1 MKPEVTRPAWL
12 YGLLFVPVSSAV
24 MALVYHDFVFK
35 AGVAAG
41 GILIIFACFLTDR
54 ERRKDV
60 LLVVAAFLLSIVGD
74 WYLSTMRGDTGRF
87 IAGIGFFFLAHA
99 GYLAYALLNGRF
111 KWAVTIVFLAGYLL
125 FFLLKLFPVISDSM
139 LMLAALLYLLISC
152 FSLGA
157 AAGMRFA
164 ADVKWAYLAGIAL
177 ILFSDTIIA
186 LKEFAG
192 YRELNFLILP
202 TYYLAQISLTF
213 SVLRRK

>member
-12 YGLLFVPVSSAV
+12 YGLLFVPVISAV
-24 MALVYHDFVFK
+24 MALKYHDFVFK

-41 GILIIFACFLTDR
+41 GIVIILACFLADR

-74 WYLSTMRGDTGRF
+74 WFLSTMRGDTSRF

-99 GYLAYALLNGRF
+99 GYLAYALLNGRS

-139 LMLAALLYLLISC
+139 LMLAALLYLVISC

-157 AAGMRFA
+157 AAGMRFTA
-164 ADVKWAYLAGIAL
+164 EVKWAYLIGIAL

-186 LKEFAG
+186 FKEFAG
-192 YRELNFLILP
+192 YRDLNSLILP
-202 TYYLAQISLTF
+202 TYYLAQISITF
-213 SVLRRK
+213 SVLRRR

>member
-12 YGLLFVPVSSAV
+12 YGLLFVPVISAV
-24 MALVYHDFVFK
+24 MALKYHDFVFK

-41 GILIIFACFLTDR
+41 GIVIILACFLADR

-74 WYLSTMRGDTGRF
+74 WFLSTMRGDTSRF

-139 LMLAALLYLLISC
+139 LMLAALLYLVISC

-157 AAGMRFA
+157 AAGMRFTA
-164 ADVKWAYLAGIAL
+164 EVKWAYLIGIAL

-186 LKEFAG
+186 FKEFAG
-192 YRELNFLILP
+192 YRDLNSLILP
-202 TYYLAQISLTF
+202 TYYLAQISITF
-213 SVLRRK
+213 SVLRRR

>member
-1 MKPEVTRPAWL
+1 MKPDKTIPAWVN
-12 YGLLFVPVSSAV
+12 GLLFVPVISAV
-24 MALVYHDFVFK
+24 LALVHHDFVFK

-41 GILIIFACFLTDR
+41 GIVIILACFLADR

-60 LLVVAAFLLSIVGD
+60 LLIVAAFLLSIVGD
-74 WYLSTMRGDTGRF
+74 WFLSTMRGDTGRF

-99 GYLAYALLNGRF
+99 GYLSYALLNGRF
-111 KWAVTIVFLAGYLL
+111 NWTVTLILLAGYLV
-125 FFLLKLFPVISDSM
+125 FFLLKLFPEIRDSM

-164 ADVKWAYLAGIAL
+164 AEVKWAYLAGIAL

-186 LKEFAG
+186 LKEFTG
-192 YRELNFLILP
+192 YHDLNFLILP
-202 TYYLAQISLTF
+202 TYYLAQISITL
-213 SVLRRK
+213 SVLCRK